1 MRRKKNI
8 FYNGAI
14 NHKSSRQ
21 SKLVLSRVLSA
32 WDHCLQ
38 GLTTDELFYKV
49 ILLRLNTVTLRKP
62 TLLSP
67 FGPSSL
73 RLSLGSEHRRT
84 GDMTQELFTCAW
96 YIMAYS
102 HNTRGKS

>member
-1 MRRKKNI
+1 MRRKK

-21 SKLVLSRVLSA
+21 SKLVLSRVLSV

-38 GLTTDELFYKV
+38 GLRTDELFYKV
-49 ILLRLNTVTLRKP
+49 ILLRLNTVTFRKP

-67 FGPSSL
+67 FGPSL
-73 RLSLGSEHRRT
+73 LWLPLGSEHRRT
-84 GDMTQELFTCAW
+84 GDMTYEHFTCAW
-96 YIMAYS
+96 YIMSYS
-102 HNTRGKS
+102 HNTRAKS